1 MMLVKATL
9 MAALLGMALGDQ
21 NPYTP
26 YDPVQHNFGVRQTAD
41 IDPLVASLG
50 IGALNA
56 GYTTVVALNN
66 AAHTRDVCNKVN
78 EMLNVADLGTVV
90 VGGDGTVNK
99 ANIDSGFALIVAK
112 INEII
117 GKSTVSC

>member
-21 NPYTP
+21 HPYTP
-26 YDPVQHNFGVRQTAD
+26 YDPVQHNFGVRQAAD

-66 AAHTRDVCNKVN
+66 AAKTRDVCNKMN
-78 EMLNVADLGTVV
+78 EVLNVGNLGTVV
-90 VGGDGTVNK
+90 TTAANK
-99 ANIDSGFALIVAK
+99 ADIDIALAVIVAK
-112 INEII
+112 INEILD
-117 GKSTVSC
+117 KSTLSC

>member
-1 MMLVKATL
+1 
-9 MAALLGMALGDQ
+9 
-21 NPYTP
+21 
-26 YDPVQHNFGVRQTAD
+26 
-41 IDPLVASLG
+41 
-50 IGALNA
+50 
-56 GYTTVVALNN
+56 
-66 AAHTRDVCNKVN
+66 
-78 EMLNVADLGTVV
+78 MLNVADLGTVV